1 MRGTKIW
8 FGCVSV
14 LALIAGPALA
24 ADTDKPAATKAEAA
38 KPVTGDEAFFT
49 GLKWRNIGPDRG
61 GRSIAVAGSA
71 SRPNEYY
78 FGAVGGGLWKTT
90 DGGTTWKPVTDGQL
104 DNAAVG
110 GVAVCEA
117 NPDVVYLTTGE
128 TELRGNIMAGDGV
141 WKSTDAGKTWHKIGL
156 TDVHNFSRVRVHPK
170 DCDTAYVG
178 GFGPYGTESEA
189 RGVYKTTDGG
199 KGWNKVLYRDARTG
213 AVDISIDPNHPD
225 TVYAALW
232 EAWRK
237 PWGMSSGGPG
247 SGLFKSTDGGATWTE
262 LTRAPGMPQSG
273 PIGKI
278 GVSVSPVDGQ
288 RVYAIVEHADGG
300 VFVSNDGGAHW
311 TRTNESRDLR
321 QRAFYYSRIF
331 ADPKIKDRVY
341 VLNVQFFRS
350 DDGGKTFKTKIKVPH
365 GDNHDLWIAGNDNQR
380 MIQGNDGGAIVSV
393 NGGTSWTAEDFPT
406 AQIYRVTIS
415 HHFPYF
421 ACGAQQ
427 DNTTI
432 CVPSRDWKFVNSLG
446 GQYGFEVGGGESG
459 YIANDPKNPNVFY
472 AGSYGGMLDRFDY
485 STGQTRR
492 INVHPDNP
500 MGYSASDIAER
511 FQWTYP
517 IVFDPKDPQTL
528 YVASQH
534 VWRTR
539 NEGQSWERI
548 SPDLTRHDP
557 STLGPSG
564 GPITLDQTGVETYG
578 TVFAL
583 APSRLEKGVIWAG
596 SDDGMVHIT
605 RDSGASWAD
614 VTPAGLPPYLKITT
628 IEDSPHKPGT
638 AYLTGHRYLL
648 GDFKPYVLKTSDYG
662 RSWTSIAKG
671 IPDDEVARSIRE
683 DTVRP
688 GLLYLGTE
696 RGVWVSLDDGD
707 HWHKL
712 QRNLPAVQ
720 VADLAVTDHDLVIGT
735 HGRSFWV
742 MDNID
747 VLRQVRPGDD
757 KQLKLFAPAPAVRDV
772 DAGVAIDYFLP
783 KEPKKLTL
791 DILGP
796 DGKLVQSFA
805 GSLKEEKP
813 KSEGGGDDED
823 DNGPKPVPTAAMKQ
837 GLNRFTWNMH
847 YPGFTEFPGMIMW
860 TSRNRGIM
868 AVPGRYTARL
878 TVDGKAQEQSFEIR
892 SDPRAK
898 ANPADL
904 QRRFDFASRV
914 SARVSEANQAV
925 LLIRGIKQ
933 QTDADAKKATD
944 PAVKAALA
952 AFDTKLS
959 AIEGRIYQT
968 RNRSRQDPLNYP
980 IMLNDKLAGL
990 IGTVESAD
998 APPTEQSERV
1008 FADLSGQLDTQLN
1021 ALKQLLDSDLPT
1033 LNAQLKHAG
1042 LQPVERKALPAQP
1055 AGTAKDSG
1063 GEEAEE
1069 EEGE

>member
-1 MRGTKIW
+1 MWLGWASAIGLMT
-8 FGCVSV
+8 S
-14 LALIAGPALA
+14 PAVA
-24 ADTDKPAATKAEAA
+24 ADKDKPAATKAEPA

-90 DGGTTWKPVTDGQL
+90 DGGTSWKPVTDGQL

-128 TELRGNIMAGDGV
+128 TELRGNIMAGNGV
-141 WKSTDAGKTWHKIGL
+141 WKSTDAGKTWAKIGL
-156 TDVHNFSRVRVHPK
+156 ADVQNFSRVRIHPK

-178 GFGPYGTESEA
+178 GFGTYGTESEA
-189 RGVYKTTDGG
+189 RGVYKTSDGG
-199 KGWNKVLYRDARTG
+199 KSWKKVLYRDPRTG

-225 TVYAALW
+225 TLYAALW

-237 PWGMSSGGPG
+237 PWAMSSGGPG

-273 PIGKI
+273 AIGKI
-278 GVSVSPVDGQ
+278 GVSVSPVDAN

-311 TRTNESRDLR
+311 SRTNDSRDLR

-331 ADPKIKDRVY
+331 ADPKVKDRVY
-341 VLNVQFFRS
+341 VTNVQFFRS

-380 MIQGNDGGAIVSV
+380 MVQGNDGGANVSV
-393 NGGTSWTAEDFPT
+393 NGGTSWTKQWYPT

-421 ACGAQQ
+421 VCGAQQ
-427 DNTTI
+427 DNSTI
-432 CVPSRDWKFVNSLG
+432 CVPSRDWKFKNALG

-459 YIANDPKNPNVFY
+459 YIANDPKNPDVYY

-500 MGYSASDIAER
+500 MGYSSGDIAER

-557 STLGPSG
+557 STLGASG
-564 GPITLDQTGVETYG
+564 GPITLDQTGVETYA

-596 SDDGMVHIT
+596 SDDGMVHVT
-605 RDSGASWAD
+605 RDGGANWSD

-638 AYLTGHRYLL
+638 AYLTGHRFLL
-648 GDFKPYVLKTSDYG
+648 GDVKPYILKTSDYG
-662 RSWTSIAKG
+662 RSWTPISKG

-720 VADLAVTDHDLVIGT
+720 VADLAVTEHDLVIGT

-747 VLRQVRPGDD
+747 VLRQVQPGAD
-757 KQLKLFAPAPAVRDV
+757 KQLKLFAPAPAVRGV

-783 KEPKKLTL
+783 KAPKKLTL
-791 DILGP
+791 DIIGP

-805 GSLKEEKP
+805 GGVKEEKD
-813 KSEGGGDDED
+813 KDKGGDEDED
-823 DNGPKPVPTAAMKQ
+823 DNGPKAPPTAAMKQ
-837 GLNRFTWNMH
+837 GLNRFTWNMN
-847 YPGFTEFPGMIMW
+847 YPSFTEFPGMIMW
-860 TSRNRGIM
+860 TSRNRGIQ

-878 TVDGKAQEQSFEIR
+878 TVDGKTQEQSFDIR
-892 SDPRAK
+892 SDPRVK
-898 ANPADL
+898 GVTQADL
-904 QRRFDFASRV
+904 QKRFDFANRI
-914 SARVSEANQAV
+914 SARVSQANQAV

-933 QTDADAKKATD
+933 QTAEDAKKATD
-944 PAVKAALA
+944 PAVKGALTG
-952 AFDTKLS
+952 FDEKLS
-959 AIEGRIYQT
+959 AIEGRIYQV

-998 APPTEQSERV
+998 AAPTDQSEQV
-1008 FADLSGQLDTQLN
+1008 FADLSGQLQQQLT
-1021 ALKQLLDSDLPT
+1021 ALDQLLDSELPS
-1033 LNAQLKHAG
+1033 LNAQLKKAG
-1042 LQPVERKALPAQP
+1042 LKPVERKALPAQAP
-1055 AGTAKDSG
+1055 GSAKDSG
-1063 GEEAEE
+1063 GDEEEEE
-1069 EEGE
+1069 EEGA

>member
-1 MRGTKIW
+1 MRRLGSW
-8 FGCVSV
+8 FCCVSA
-14 LALIAGPALA
+14 LALVAGPAFA
-24 ADTDKPAATKAEAA
+24 ADSDKPAATKAEPA
-38 KPVTGDEAFFT
+38 KPLKGEEAFFT

-61 GRSIAVAGSA
+61 GRSIAVAGSMA
-71 SRPNEYY
+71 RPNEYY

-90 DGGTTWKPVTDGQL
+90 DGGTSWKPVTDGQL
-104 DNAAVG
+104 DNSAVG

-117 NPDVVYLTTGE
+117 NPDIVYLTTGE
-128 TELRGNIMAGDGV
+128 TELRGNIMPGDGV
-141 WKSTDAGKTWHKIGL
+141 WKSTDAGKTWAKIGL
-156 TDVHNFSRVRVHPK
+156 ADVRNFSRVRVHPK

-199 KGWNKVLYRDARTG
+199 KSWKKILYRDPRTG

-225 TVYAALW
+225 TLYAALW

-247 SGLFKSTDGGATWTE
+247 SGLFRSTDGGASWTE

-273 PIGKI
+273 PVGKI
-278 GVSVSPVDGQ
+278 GVSVSPADSN

-300 VFVSNDGGAHW
+300 VFVSNDGGGHW
-311 TRTNESRDLR
+311 SRTNDTRDLR
-321 QRAFYYSRIF
+321 QRAFYYSRII
-331 ADPKIKDRVY
+331 ADPKLKDRVY

-365 GDNHDLWIAGNDNQR
+365 GDNHDLWIAGNDDQR
-380 MIQGNDGGAIVSV
+380 MIQGNDGGANVSV
-393 NGGTSWTAEDFPT
+393 NGGTSWTKQWYPT

-432 CVPSRDWKFVNSLG
+432 CVPSRDWKFKNALG

-459 YIANDPKNPNVFY
+459 YIANDPRNPNIFY
-472 AGSYGGMLDRFDY
+472 AGSYGGQLDRFDY
-485 STGQTRR
+485 STGQTRS
-492 INVHPDNP
+492 INVRPDNP
-500 MGYSASDIAER
+500 MGYSAGDIPER

-517 IVFDPKDPQTL
+517 IVFDPKDPTTL

-548 SPDLTRHDP
+548 SPDLTKHDP
-557 STLGPSG
+557 ATLGASG

-596 SDDGMVHIT
+596 SDDGMVHVT
-605 RDSGASWAD
+605 RDGGANWAD

-638 AYLTGHRYLL
+638 AYLTGHRFLL
-648 GDFKPYVLKTSDYG
+648 GDFRPYILKTSDYG
-662 RSWTSIAKG
+662 RSWISISKG
-671 IPDDEVARSIRE
+671 IPDDEIARSIRE

-747 VLRQVRPGDD
+747 VLRQIEPGADRHVT
-757 KQLKLFAPAPAVRDV
+757 LFKPAPAVRGV
-772 DAGVAIDYFLP
+772 DAGVAVDYFLP
-783 KEPKKLTL
+783 KPAKKLTL
-791 DILGP
+791 DIVGP

-805 GSLKEEKP
+805 GSLKEEKK
-813 KSEGGGDDED
+813 KSDDEDDD

-847 YPGFTEFPGMIMW
+847 YPGFTEFPDMILW
-860 TSRNRGIM
+860 TSRNRGIE
-868 AVPGRYTARL
+868 AVPGRYQARL
-878 TVDGKAQEQSFEIR
+878 TVDGKTQEQAFEIR

-898 ANPADL
+898 ADPADL
-904 QRRFDFASRV
+904 QRRFDLAQRI
-914 SARVSEANQAV
+914 SARVSDANQAV

-933 QTDADAKKATD
+933 QTEAAAKKASD
-944 PAVKAALA
+944 PAVKTALA
-952 AFDTKLS
+952 GFDAKLS
-959 AIEGRIYQT
+959 AIEGRIYQV

-990 IGTVESAD
+990 IRTVESAD
-998 APPTEQSERV
+998 APPTEQSELV
-1008 FADLSGQLDTQLN
+1008 FTDLSAKLDTQLK
-1021 ALKQLLDSDLPT
+1021 ALDQLLDTELGP
-1033 LNAQLKHAG
+1033 LNAELKRAG
-1042 LQPVERKALPAQP
+1042 LKPVERKALPAQP
-1055 AGTAKDSG
+1055 AGTSKQSG

-1069 EEGE
+1069 EEAEQ